1 MKLKITPDIKAV
13 GIFLG
18 AVAVIAILI
27 TLFSW
32 AKPMSINDE
41 DDVKDVVELLQEDNS
56 TIEVISIGDLA
67 TYKDTEYQLVKYN
80 VTKDSVTTE
89 KTAMIE
95 VEKHFLNYQGKKVLL
110 P

>member
-41 DDVKDVVELLQEDNS
+41 NDVKDVVELLQEDNS
-56 TIEVISIGDLA
+56 TIEIISIGDLA

-80 VTKDSVTTE
+80 VTKDSVITT
-89 KTAMIE
+89 KNTMIE
-95 VEKHFLNYQGKKVLL
+95 VEKHFLNYQGKKILQ

>member
-1 MKLKITPDIKAV
+1 MKLKFTPDVKAI

-18 AVAVIAILI
+18 IVAVVAILI
-27 TLFSW
+27 TLSSW

-41 DDVKDVVELLQEDNS
+41 DDVKDIVELLQEDNS

-80 VTKDSVTTE
+80 VTKDGVTTE
-89 KTAMIE
+89 KNAMIE
-95 VEKHFLNYQGKKVLL
+95 VEKHFLNYQTKKVLL